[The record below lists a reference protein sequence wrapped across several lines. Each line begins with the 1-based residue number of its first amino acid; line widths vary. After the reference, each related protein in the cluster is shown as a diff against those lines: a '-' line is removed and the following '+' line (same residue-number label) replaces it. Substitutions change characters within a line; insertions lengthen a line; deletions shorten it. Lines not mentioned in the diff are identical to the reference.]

1 MVALRPSL
9 WSRYAPPYGRATP
22 LPMVALRPS
31 LWSRYAPNPPSVI
44 QCDMYHL
51 WASVMP
57 RMIADVGTRSQSLDA
72 QYG

>member
-1 MVALRPSL
+1 
-9 WSRYAPPYGRATP
+9 
-22 LPMVALRPS
+22 
-31 LWSRYAPNPPSVI
+31 VI

-57 RMIADVGTRSQSLDA
+57 RMDAPSVPDAMVAADASSQPLDA